1 MSDFLWPSTNQGRA
15 FLEGGNAAR
24 YRGRV
29 PVTLRVMDA
38 DEFASWLPMVRDFYA
53 QDMAANGGLSQ
64 DEAQRK
70 AIADTAQLFP
80 ADQPSADQFV
90 FVIEADGEQVG
101 ELWIAERE
109 SGVGRSLWIYDVH
122 VQEGYRGRGYGKE
135 AMLLAEAEARRR
147 GLARIGLNVF
157 GGNEIARNLYRT
169 LGYTE
174 TAIIMHKHL

>member
-1 MSDFLWPSTNQGRA
+1 
-15 FLEGGNAAR
+15 
-24 YRGRV
+24 
-29 PVTLRVMDA
+29 MDA
-38 DEFASWLPMVRDFYA
+38 DEFAGWLPMVRDFYA
-53 QDMAANGGLSQ
+53 RDMAANGGLSK
-64 DEAQRK
+64 DKAQQK

-109 SGVGRSLWIYDVH
+109 SGAGRSLWIYDVH
-122 VQEGYRGRGYGKE
+122 VQVAYRGRGYGKE

-157 GGNEIARNLYRT
+157 GGNEVARSLYRS

-174 TAIIMHKHL
+174 SAIIMSKDL